1 MIETHTVASEF
12 YADEALDLAE
22 VDGKSFGEMRQ
33 WAERNVPDLQLR
45 SYFLSR
51 AIVVLR
57 I

>member
-22 VDGKSFGEMRQ
+22 VDGKSFGEMRE
-33 WAERNVPDLQLR
+33 WAEGNIPDLQLR
-45 SYFLSR
+45 NYFLSK
-51 AIVVLR
+51 AIVVFG